1 MNGGLISY
9 ICLRC
14 HLRRKRHARAGSG
27 IGAKC
32 RTECFRGELRIRF
45 RLDLRL
51 FLCVDGRTIPRACFR
66 RAADICRDN
75 RAIQSVR
82 QRNRCARE
90 LRIEASYIARGNSR
104 LSAGRDGRSRPR
116 QRADDAL
123 CSCPSRSLPS
133 PERRYRRRGTR
144 RRCHFSSDG
153 QSPQKSGHLPPT
165 G

>member
-75 RAIQSVR
+75 RAIQSAR

-90 LRIEASYIARGNSR
+90 LRIEASYIARGIAVCPPDVMDDPVPASAR
-104 LSAGRDGRSRPR
+104 TMLLSI
-116 QRADDAL
+116 QV
-123 CSCPSRSLPS
+123 
-133 PERRYRRRGTR
+133 
-144 RRCHFSSDG
+144 SSV
-153 QSPQKSGHLPPT
+153 P
-165 G
+165 